1 MIARLI
7 LALLVATF
15 AFPAVAPAACHDGQ
29 GAATHSVNIAATN
42 GTGDVM
48 QHHVM
53 SHRGTA
59 DAREMSNGKRAD
71 ERATPPHGCIG
82 CVPPSNWSSARIDS
96 VVPQDAAML
105 VEHAAVFELG
115 TAAAPGL
122 RPPREA

>member
-29 GAATHSVNIAATN
+29 GAATHSANIAAMN
-42 GTGDVM
+42 DTGDVM
-48 QHHVM
+48 HHVM
-53 SHRGTA
+53 SHRAATGT
-59 DAREMSNGKRAD
+59 DEMSDRKSAD
-71 ERATPPHGCIG
+71 DRATLPHGCIG
-82 CVPPSNWSSARIDS
+82 CVPPSNWSSARIEN
-96 VVPQDAAML
+96 VVPRDAALL

-115 TAAAPGL
+115 AAAAPGL